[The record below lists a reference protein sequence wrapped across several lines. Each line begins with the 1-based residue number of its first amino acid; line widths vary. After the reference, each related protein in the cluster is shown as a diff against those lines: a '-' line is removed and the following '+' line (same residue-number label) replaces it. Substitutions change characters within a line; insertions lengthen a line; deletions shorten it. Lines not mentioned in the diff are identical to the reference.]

1 MNAKRITLFAGH
13 YGSGKTNVAVN
24 YALHLKNQFDKVS
37 IADLDIVNPYF
48 RTKDSEAFLESK
60 GIHLIS
66 SEYANSNVDVPALPA
81 EAYAI
86 IDDESVHAVID
97 VGGDDRGALAL
108 GRYAPA
114 ILSQNDYELLFVI
127 NKFRPLT
134 RDCASTIAVMH
145 EIETACGMK
154 FTGIINNSNLGSET
168 SEDDVLSS
176 IKYAEEIS
184 EATSLPVRMTTV
196 RDDLYESLK
205 SKVTNCFPITL
216 YVRQSWAKQEEKIW
230 QK

>member
-1 MNAKRITLFAGH
+1 MEHKRITLFAGH
-13 YGSGKTNVAVN
+13 YGSGKTNIAVN
-24 YALHLKNQFDKVS
+24 YALHLKESYDRVS

-48 RTKDSEAFLESK
+48 RTKDSEGFLESR

-108 GRYAPA
+108 GRYAPS
-114 ILSQNDYELLFVI
+114 ILKQNDYEMLLVI

-134 RDCASTIAVMH
+134 PDCASTVAVMH
-145 EIETACGMK
+145 EIEAAAGMK
-154 FTGIINNSNLGSET
+154 FTGIINNSNLGDET
-168 SEDDVLSS
+168 TADDVIGSVA
-176 IKYAEEIS
+176 YAKAIS
-184 EATSLPVRMTTV
+184 EASGLPIKMTSVKE
-196 RDDLYESLK
+196 DLYESVK
-205 SKVTNCFPITL
+205 DKVSDCFPIRL
-216 YVRQSWAKQEEKIW
+216 YVRQSWAKATDF
-230 QK
+230 